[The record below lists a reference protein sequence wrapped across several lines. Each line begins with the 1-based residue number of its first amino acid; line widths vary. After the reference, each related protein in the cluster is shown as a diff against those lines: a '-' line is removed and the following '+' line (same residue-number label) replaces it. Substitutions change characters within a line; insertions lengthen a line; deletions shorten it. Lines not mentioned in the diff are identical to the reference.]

1 MVAPHPGVAAEVR
14 RLFRHWELKLAAL
27 VLSLALWLFVMTSEK
42 AELVLSAPV
51 EFDEI
56 PAGLVVA
63 GERPESVDVQ
73 LHGLRAVLARLGRD
87 EVRARVSLAGVSPGE
102 VVVRLVPD
110 QIAAPTGITVLRVS
124 PSRLRLTLEPG
135 RASASGS
142 GGGDKRP

>member
-1 MVAPHPGVAAEVR
+1 MR
-14 RLFRHWELKLAAL
+14 RFFRHWELKLAAL

-42 AELVLSAPV
+42 AEMVLSAPV
-51 EFDEI
+51 EFDEV
-56 PAGLVVA
+56 PAGLVVT
-63 GERPESVDVQ
+63 GERPEAVDVQ

-110 QIAAPTGITVLRVS
+110 QIAAPNGITVLRVS

-135 RASASGS
+135 RASATAP
-142 GGGDKRP
+142 GGGDRRP

>member
-1 MVAPHPGVAAEVR
+1 MR

>member
-1 MVAPHPGVAAEVR
+1 M
-14 RLFRHWELKLAAL
+14 
-27 VLSLALWLFVMTSEK
+27 
-42 AELVLSAPV
+42 APV

-87 EVRARVSLAGVSPGE
+87 DVRARVSLAGVRPGE

-110 QIAAPTGITVLRVS
+110 HVAVPSGVTVLRVS

-135 RASASGS
+135 RAAAAGPQ
-142 GGGDKRP
+142 GEKRP

>member
-1 MVAPHPGVAAEVR
+1 MR
-14 RLFRHWELKLAAL
+14 RLVRHWELKLAAV
-27 VLSLALWLFVMTSEK
+27 VLSVALWLFVMTSEK

-63 GERPESVDVQ
+63 GERPDSVDVQ

-87 EVRARVSLAGVSPGE
+87 EVRARISLAGVRPGE

-110 QIAAPTGITVLRVS
+110 QIAAPSGVTVLRVS

-135 RASASGS
+135 RAAATGP
-142 GGGDKRP
+142 GGEKRP